1 MPTRETKPT
10 LLSAGAGLVGAI
22 AAESAAELGEGTEP
36 VRARAYWEQVW
47 LRFRRDRV
55 AMASGIF
62 IVFLI
67 LVAIFGGPIAAAL
80 LGHGPNDIFFSGVNN
95 DLLPVGLWTHVLLA
109 AAPDFYKTVPW
120 LMLWPGLAVLL
131 TTLAFNLFGDG
142 LRDAFDPR
150 ATQR

>member
-1 MPTRETKPT
+1 M
-10 LLSAGAGLVGAI
+10 
-22 AAESAAELGEGTEP
+22 
-36 VRARAYWEQVW
+36 
-47 LRFRRDRV
+47 
-55 AMASGIF
+55 F

-67 LVAIFGGPIAAAL
+67 LVAIFSGPIAAAL

-95 DLLPVGLWTHVLLA
+95 DLLPVGL
-109 AAPDFYKTVPW
+109 
-120 LMLWPGLAVLL
+120 AVLF